1 MLVYMYLCIYR
12 HAVDVNGGTDYRAWY
27 GLGQTYEMLH
37 LYQYSLYYYKK
48 ATTLKSNDARMW
60 CAVGN
65 CYSKLSM
72 KLMAIQ
78 TLNHAVSCGDREGV
92 ATREL
97 ARLYREAGQV
107 DLAAECYRR
116 HLQASSTTDEMP
128 GGSEGVY
135 GSELQGMG
143 MYMEGDEGQQGQQG
157 LSGEVLAHYLSPS
170 TEVTD
175 NSYCICVFNAIFRI
189 LNKLYIIHCVYTYR
203 LSTGSA
209 LRACC
214 SWLLTTARSGN
225 LTWPRLTA
233 LGTPLY

>member
-1 MLVYMYLCIYR
+1 
-12 HAVDVNGGTDYRAWY
+12 
-27 GLGQTYEMLH
+27 MLH

-116 HLQASSTTDEMP
+116 HLQATATNDGVFEGVQGFP
-128 GGSEGVY
+128 GSEY
-135 GSELQGMG
+135 TAQGMQG
-143 MYMEGDEGQQGQQG
+143 MYMEGDELQQG
-157 LSGEVLAHYLSPS
+157 LSSDVLAHYLSPS
-170 TEVTD
+170 TEV
-175 NSYCICVFNAIFRI
+175 NGIYICWHYISYTCVSMNINTLYKSFSYSICMYSLYVIHMSFVCIF
-189 LNKLYIIHCVYTYR
+189 HCITCDVHI
-203 LSTGSA
+203 G
-209 LRACC
+209 
-214 SWLLTTARSGN
+214 G
-225 LTWPRLTA
+225 
-233 LGTPLY
+233 